1 MGENKLRKP
10 FLSMIRILPVALFLL
25 CTAASQGARASDW
38 RYGFS
43 LGYGGAGISNKQT
56 ASSGE
61 VQKVERSEGPLIV
74 DVFVDRLITD
84 SFGITFEH
92 SRGVSLSPAS
102 TGVSFTGL
110 ATHWYFLG
118 PAPSM
123 VASESDSTV
132 RVQRIIPFAG
142 VAAGIAKANVTR
154 DSTDLFPVVS
164 GTGTYFGMRLGADY
178 SMGPGWGIRPQLVYS
193 TTSFTESFSN
203 SDTPPTLT
211 EFSVQCGW
219 FFTF

>member
-1 MGENKLRKP
+1 
-10 FLSMIRILPVALFLL
+10 MIRILPVALFLL

-102 TGVSFTGL
+102 TGVSFT
-110 ATHWYFLG
+110 
-118 PAPSM
+118 
-123 VASESDSTV
+123 ASCNTLV
-132 RVQRIIPFAG
+132 
-142 VAAGIAKANVTR
+142 
-154 DSTDLFPVVS
+154 FPR
-164 GTGTYFGMRLGADY
+164 TC
-178 SMGPGWGIRPQLVYS
+178 
-193 TTSFTESFSN
+193 SF
-203 SDTPPTLT
+203 
-211 EFSVQCGW
+211 
-219 FFTF
+219 